1 MDTYPG
7 NFVVTASQWVDW
19 VGGKGMVAAADVTL
33 DVLSEV
39 VNNMEVEGNGRSV
52 LYKDMGKNSGR

>member
-1 MDTYPG
+1 MG
-7 NFVVTASQWVDW
+7 V
-19 VGGKGMVAAADVTL
+19 AADVTL